1 MFRFR
6 SSRSR
11 LVSLMAGLALT
22 VVGTPVSALEQLVL
36 RMPFLET
43 NIVINLGEAE
53 TVDQLLRSSPD
64 LEDLRAAGGDSL
76 SNLLE
81 GIFLAPLPPE
91 TRSFLEG
98 STGQPLLEQVLQSAV
113 ALVQLKGVEADT
125 SGRML
130 TDALIRAERNGQATV
145 LGLLREIPG
154 ETATIDISRVAF
166 IASRLIRN
174 MEEGLSLVKA
184 APAEPSNASLQA
196 RLRGVW
202 SRREIQHF

>member
-6 SSRSR
+6 CPRSR

-22 VVGTPVSALEQLVL
+22 GVGTPASALERLVL

-43 NIVINLGEAE
+43 SITINLGEAE

-64 LEDLRAAGGDSL
+64 LEDLRAASGDRL

-113 ALVQLKGVEADT
+113 ALVQLEGVEADT

-145 LGLLREIPG
+145 LGLLREMPG

-166 IASRLIRN
+166 IASRLTVSYTHLTLPTKRI
-174 MEEGLSLVKA
+174 V
-184 APAEPSNASLQA
+184 
-196 RLRGVW
+196 
-202 SRREIQHF
+202 